1 MHAFISTIHFPS
13 LVFFPIFISFLSSFF
28 VYSFVFYS
36 LLSFYFSSVCPP
48 FIVHNYPFYTICNC
62 RIHHFFPSTAFASL
76 WVSLQDCPLAYWLP
90 NHYLCSKCVGC
101 TTLHSQTKLLVLFLT
116 SLCFCFTHL
125 NKD

>member
-1 MHAFISTIHFPS
+1 MPLFLPFIFPLWFSFQSLFLFS
-13 LVFFPIFISFLSSFF
+13 LVFLCILLFSILSCLSISHLSVPLSLFITT
-28 VYSFVFYS
+28 
-36 LLSFYFSSVCPP
+36 
-48 FIVHNYPFYTICNC
+48 PFYTICNC

-101 TTLHSQTKLLVLFLT
+101 TTFHSQTKLLVLFLT
-116 SLCFCFTHL
+116 SLYFFFTHL